1 MWRLDTPRMFTFEF
15 HFGML
20 SSKKDSGGVSRVPI
34 GGQWLYES
42 GDLEGKEI
50 QTRGRETEIPLVPQA
65 HRRYEEKGVWAGDYP
80 VGVDGLSDGA
90 LAVAG
95 VGVVEVVKT
104 PADYEAGVAL
114 VEVVRAPVVQE

>member
-1 MWRLDTPRMFTFEF
+1 MEAGYAQDV
-15 HFGML
+15 HFRVPLRHVVLEEGF
-20 SSKKDSGGVSRVPI
+20 GGVSRVPI

-50 QTRGRETEIPLVPQA
+50 QTRGRETKIPLVPQA